1 MAATRVLVSLVAA
14 AAALSA
20 LCACLGASDTS
31 AASPPAVP
39 TETPDVAAPPTPG
52 PAVPAVPRRSAA
64 LEDNQPVVPPAPRRI
79 EIPDLGIDVAVQPVG
94 LDEQGRMGLF
104 DDPSIAALV
113 PVGSRAREH
122 GRLHRHRRP
131 RRLPRVRPAAVRATE
146 GRGASTQIFVTD
158 AAGTRHPYVVQ
169 SLSVSEKADVD
180 WVAAFDR
187 AGPPR
192 LTLVTCGGEFDY
204 ENRRY
209 LEQSRADR
217 DARRV
222 SAEDRYA
229 DRSRAGRGH
238 HRDAVPDR
246 SGGPAPTIAKR

>member
-104 DDPSIAALV
+104 DDPSIAAWYQWGPAPASV
-113 PVGSRAREH
+113 AGSTVIAAHVDSLEYDLLPFS
-122 GRLHRHRRP
+122 RLKD
-131 RRLPRVRPAAVRATE
+131 A
-146 GRGASTQIFVTD
+146 GASTQIFVTD
-158 AAGTRHPYVVQ
+158 AAGTRHPYLVQ

-209 LEQSRADR
+209 LSNLVLTAMP
-217 DARRV
+217 
-222 SAEDRYA
+222 
-229 DRSRAGRGH
+229 AG
-238 HRDAVPDR
+238 
-246 SGGPAPTIAKR
+246 